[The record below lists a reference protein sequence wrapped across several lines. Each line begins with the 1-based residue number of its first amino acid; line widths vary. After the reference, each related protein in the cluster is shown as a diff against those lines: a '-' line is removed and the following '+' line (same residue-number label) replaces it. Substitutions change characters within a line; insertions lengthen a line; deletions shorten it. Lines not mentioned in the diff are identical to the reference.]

1 MKRDAGHYDAGSR
14 CRIRADAKRRS
25 MRRKLLIAIG
35 AGAMAAPMRLFAQL
49 HDKKMPR
56 VGYLSVATAE
66 RDKEWLNAFRQ
77 GLKDLGHIEGKN
89 IAIEVR
95 HAAGYVNKLAPLALE
110 LAKLKTDVFVVYG
123 APAAVHA
130 AQKADSK
137 VPIVMTVGVD
147 PVRNGLVASLAR
159 PGGNVTGL
167 SDLHAGMVSRRL
179 QMLKEI
185 APDMTR
191 VAVIMNPSTPHA
203 LPQFEDLKTAAATLG
218 ITLVA
223 MPIKGPGPDEIN
235 RAYTALGT
243 NRPGAIMVIPDGTID
258 RAAVTKFAI
267 EHRLPA
273 IGTVKEWAEA
283 GFLMSYGTSFADL
296 WRRSAAY
303 VDKIIKGAKPGDLPI
318 EQPTKF
324 ELVINMKTAKLL
336 GLKIPKSILVQADK
350 VIE

>member
-1 MKRDAGHYDAGSR
+1 M
-14 CRIRADAKRRS
+14 ITRRE
-25 MRRKLLIAIG
+25 LLVALG
-35 AGAMAAPMRLFAQL
+35 AGTLTSPFTSLAQL

-77 GLKDLGHIEGKN
+77 GLKDLGYIEGKN
-89 IAIEVR
+89 IAIEAR
-95 HAAGYVNKLAPLALE
+95 HAAGYTERLLPLAME
-110 LAKLKTDVFVVYG
+110 LVKLKIDIFVVYG

-137 VPIVMTVGVD
+137 IPVVMTVGVD

-185 APDMTR
+185 VPDVTR
-191 VAVIMNPSTPHA
+191 VAVIMNPATPHA

-218 ITLVA
+218 IALVA
-223 MPIKGPGPDEIN
+223 MPIKDPAPEEIN
-235 RAYTALGT
+235 RAYAALGT
-243 NRPGAIMVIPDGTID
+243 ARPGALMLIPDGTLD
-258 RAAVTKFAI
+258 RPTINAFAI

-273 IGTVKEWAEA
+273 IGTVKEWAES
-283 GFLMSYGTSFADL
+283 GFLMSYGTNFADL

-303 VDKIIKGAKPGDLPI
+303 VDKILKGAKPGDLPI

-324 ELVINMKTAKLL
+324 ELVINMKTAKKL

>member
-1 MKRDAGHYDAGSR
+1 M
-14 CRIRADAKRRS
+14 INRRQ
-25 MRRKLLIAIG
+25 LLLTLG
-35 AGAMAAPMRLFAQL
+35 AGALIAPFASAAEM

-56 VGYLSVATAE
+56 IGYLSVATAE

-77 GLKDLGHIEGKN
+77 GLKDLGYIEGKN

-95 HAAGYVNKLAPLALE
+95 HAAGYIERLAPLAVE
-110 LAKLKTDVFVVYG
+110 LAQSKIDIFVVYG

-130 AQKADSK
+130 AQKAGIGA
-137 VPIVMTVGVD
+137 PIVMTVGVD

-159 PGGNVTGL
+159 PGGNVTGF
-167 SDLHAGMVSRRL
+167 SDLHAGMVSKRL

-185 APDMTR
+185 APGVRR
-191 VAVIMNPSTPHA
+191 VAVIMNPATPHA

-223 MPIKGPGPDEIN
+223 MPIKGPTPGEIN
-235 RAYTALGT
+235 RAYAALGT
-243 NRPGAIMVIPDGTID
+243 GRPGALMLIPDGTLD
-258 RAAVTKFAI
+258 RTTISAFAI
-267 EHRLPA
+267 EHRLPT
-273 IGTVKEWAEA
+273 IGTVKEWAEG

-303 VDKIIKGAKPGDLPI
+303 VDKIIKGAKAGDVPI

-324 ELVINMKTAKLL
+324 ELVINMKTARLL

>member
-1 MKRDAGHYDAGSR
+1 MITRR
-14 CRIRADAKRRS
+14 RILITTGITLLASHFSS
-25 MRRKLLIAIG
+25 M
-35 AGAMAAPMRLFAQL
+35 AQAQ
-49 HDKKMPR
+49 KKIPR
-56 VGYLSVATAE
+56 IGYLSVATPE

-77 GLKDLGHIEGKN
+77 GLKDLGYVEGRN

-95 HAAGYVNKLAPLALE
+95 HAAGYSERLFPLARE
-110 LAKLKTDVFVVYG
+110 LAKLKIDVFVVYG
-123 APAAVHA
+123 APTAVHA

-137 VPIVMTVGVD
+137 IPVVMTVGVD
-147 PVRNGLVASLAR
+147 PVRNGLVASMAR

-167 SDLHAGMVSRRL
+167 SDLHAGMVSKRL
-179 QMLKEI
+179 QMLKEV
-185 APDMTR
+185 APGVTR
-191 VAVIMNPSTPHA
+191 VAVILNPATPHA
-203 LPQFEDLKTAAATLG
+203 LPQFEDLKTAASALG
-218 ITLVA
+218 MTLVA
-223 MPIKGPGPDEIN
+223 MPIKDPAPDEIR

-243 NRPGAIMVIPDGTID
+243 DRPGALMIIPDGTID

-267 EHRLPA
+267 ENRLPA

-283 GFLMSYGTSFADL
+283 GLFMSYGTSFADL

-336 GLKIPKSILVQADK
+336 NLKIPKSILVQADK

>member
-1 MKRDAGHYDAGSR
+1 REF
-14 CRIRADAKRRS
+14 
-25 MRRKLLIAIG
+25 LIA
-35 AGAMAAPMRLFAQL
+35 ATLLAAPLAASAQS
-49 HDKKMPR
+49 HMNKIPR
-56 VGYLSVATAE
+56 IGYLSVATAE
-66 RDKEWLNAFRQ
+66 RDKDWLTALRQ
-77 GLKDLGHIEGKN
+77 GMKDLGYIEGKN

-95 HAAGYVNKLAPLALE
+95 HAAGYTEQLLPLAME
-110 LAKLKTDVFVVYG
+110 LVTLKIDIFVVYG

-137 VPIVMTVGVD
+137 IPIVMTVGVD

-167 SDLHAGMVSRRL
+167 SDLHAGMVSKRL

-185 APDMTR
+185 APGARR
-191 VAVIMNPSTPHA
+191 VAVIMNPATPHA
-203 LPQFEDLKTAAATLG
+203 LPQFEDLKTTAATLG

-223 MPIKGPGPDEIN
+223 MPINGPAPGEIN
-235 RAYTALGT
+235 RAYAALGT
-243 NRPGAIMVIPDGTID
+243 ARPGALMIIPDGTLD
-258 RAAVTKFAI
+258 RSTVSAFAL

-283 GFLMSYGTSFADL
+283 GFLMSYGSSFADL
-296 WRRSAAY
+296 WRRSATY
-303 VDKIIKGAKPGDLPI
+303 VDKIIRGAKPGELPI

>member
-1 MKRDAGHYDAGSR
+1 MITRR
-14 CRIRADAKRRS
+14 RILITTGITLLASHFSS
-25 MRRKLLIAIG
+25 M
-35 AGAMAAPMRLFAQL
+35 AQAQ
-49 HDKKMPR
+49 KKIPR
-56 VGYLSVATAE
+56 IGYLSVATPE

-77 GLKDLGHIEGKN
+77 GLKDLGYVEGRN

-95 HAAGYVNKLAPLALE
+95 HAAGYSERLFPLARE
-110 LAKLKTDVFVVYG
+110 LAKLKIDVFVVYG
-123 APAAVHA
+123 APTAVHA
-130 AQKADSK
+130 AQKADIK
-137 VPIVMTVGVD
+137 IPVVMTVGVD
-147 PVRNGLVASLAR
+147 PVRNGLVASMAR

-167 SDLHAGMVSRRL
+167 SDLHAGMVSKRL
-179 QMLKEI
+179 QMLKEV
-185 APDMTR
+185 APGVTR
-191 VAVIMNPSTPHA
+191 VAVILNPATPHA
-203 LPQFEDLKTAAATLG
+203 LPQFEDLKTAASALG
-218 ITLVA
+218 MTLVA
-223 MPIKGPGPDEIN
+223 MPIKDPAPDEIR

-243 NRPGAIMVIPDGTID
+243 DRPGALMIIPDGTID

-267 EHRLPA
+267 ENRLPA

-283 GFLMSYGTSFADL
+283 GLFMSYGTSFADL

-336 GLKIPKSILVQADK
+336 SLKIPKSILVQADK

>member
-1 MKRDAGHYDAGSR
+1 M
-14 CRIRADAKRRS
+14 INRRQ
-25 MRRKLLIAIG
+25 LLLTLG
-35 AGAMAAPMRLFAQL
+35 AGALTAPFASLAQL

-56 VGYLSVATAE
+56 IGYLSVATAE
-66 RDKEWLNAFRQ
+66 RDKEWLNALRQ
-77 GLKDLGHIEGKN
+77 GLRDLGYVEGRN

-95 HAAGYVNKLAPLALE
+95 HAAGYTERLLPLAKE
-110 LAKLKTDVFVVYG
+110 LVKLKIDIFAVYG

-137 VPIVMTVGVD
+137 IPVVMTVGVD

-185 APDMTR
+185 VPDVTR
-191 VAVIMNPSTPHA
+191 VAVIMNPATPHA

-218 ITLVA
+218 IVLVA
-223 MPIKGPGPDEIN
+223 MPIKGPAPEEIN
-235 RAYTALGT
+235 RAYAALGT
-243 NRPGAIMVIPDGTID
+243 ARPGALMLIPDGTLD
-258 RAAVTKFAI
+258 RPTINAFAI

-273 IGTVKEWAEA
+273 IGTVKEWAES
-283 GFLMSYGTSFADL
+283 GFLMSYGTNFADL

-324 ELVINMKTAKLL
+324 ELVINMKTAKKL
-336 GLKIPKSILVQADK
+336 GLKIPTSILVQADK

>member
-1 MKRDAGHYDAGSR
+1 MLAFGA
-14 CRIRADAKRRS
+14 
-25 MRRKLLIAIG
+25 IAL
-35 AGAMAAPMRLFAQL
+35 AAPFASAIEL

-56 VGYLSVATAE
+56 IGYLSIATAE
-66 RDKEWLNAFRQ
+66 RDSDWLGAFRQ
-77 GLKDLGHIEGKN
+77 GLKELGYIEGKN
-89 IAIEVR
+89 IAIDVR
-95 HAAGYVNKLAPLALE
+95 HAAGYIERLAPLAVE
-110 LAKLKTDVFVVYG
+110 LAKLKIDVFVVYG

-137 VPIVMTVGVD
+137 APIVMTVAAD

-159 PGGNVTGL
+159 PGGNVTGY
-167 SDLHAGMVSRRL
+167 SDLHDGMVSKRL

-185 APDMTR
+185 APGVTR
-191 VAVIMNPSTPHA
+191 VAVILNPATPHA
-203 LPQFEDLKTAAATLG
+203 LPQFEALKIAAAGLG
-218 ITLVA
+218 ITVIA
-223 MPIKGPGPDEIN
+223 MPVSSPAPGEIA
-235 RAYTALGT
+235 RAYAALGSP
-243 NRPGAIMVIPDGTID
+243 RPGALMIIPDGTID
-258 RAAVTKFAI
+258 RAAATAFAL

-283 GFLMSYGTSFADL
+283 GFFMSYGTSFADL
-296 WRRSAAY
+296 WRRSATY
-303 VDKIIKGAKPGDLPI
+303 VDKIIKGAKPGELPI

>member
-1 MKRDAGHYDAGSR
+1 
-14 CRIRADAKRRS
+14 
-25 MRRKLLIAIG
+25 
-35 AGAMAAPMRLFAQL
+35 
-49 HDKKMPR
+49 MPR

-77 GLKDLGHIEGKN
+77 GLKDLGYMEGKN

-95 HAAGYVNKLAPLALE
+95 HAAGYIDRLAPLALE
-110 LAKLKTDVFVVYG
+110 LAKLKTDIFVVYG

-130 AQKADSK
+130 AQKADSRA
-137 VPIVMTVGVD
+137 PIVMTVAAD

-159 PGGNVTGL
+159 PGGNVTGF
-167 SDLHAGMVSRRL
+167 SDLHDGMVGKRL

-185 APDMTR
+185 APGVTR
-191 VAVIMNPSTPHA
+191 VAVILNPATPHA
-203 LPQFEDLKTAAATLG
+203 LPQFEVLKTAATGLG

-223 MPIKGPGPDEIN
+223 MPVSSPAPGAIGQ
-235 RAYTALGT
+235 AYAALGP
-243 NRPGAIMVIPDGTID
+243 NRPGALLIIPDGTID
-258 RAAVTKFAI
+258 RAGATAFAL

-283 GFLMSYGTSFADL
+283 GFFMSYGTSFADL

-303 VDKIIKGAKPGDLPI
+303 VDKILKGAKPGDLPI

-324 ELVINMKTAKLL
+324 ELVINMKTAKAL
-336 GLKIPKSILVQADK
+336 GIKIPKSILVQADK

>member
-1 MKRDAGHYDAGSR
+1 MIS
-14 CRIRADAKRRS
+14 
-25 MRRKLLIAIG
+25 RRKLIFAFSASALTASIAS
-35 AGAMAAPMRLFAQL
+35 AAAL
-49 HDKKMPR
+49 HDKKLPR
-56 VGYLSVATAE
+56 IGYLSVATAE
-66 RDKEWLNAFRQ
+66 RDKEWLNALRQ
-77 GLKDLGHIEGKN
+77 GLRDLGYVEGRN

-95 HAAGYVNKLAPLALE
+95 HAAGYTERLLPLAME
-110 LAKLKTDVFVVYG
+110 LVKLKIDIFVVYG

-137 VPIVMTVGVD
+137 VPVVMTVGVD

-185 APDMTR
+185 APDVTR
-191 VAVIMNPSTPHA
+191 VAVIMNPATPHA

-218 ITLVA
+218 IALVA
-223 MPIKGPGPDEIN
+223 MPIKDPAPEEIN
-235 RAYTALGT
+235 RAYAALGT
-243 NRPGAIMVIPDGTID
+243 ARPGALMLIPDGTLD
-258 RAAVTKFAI
+258 RPTINAFAI

-273 IGTVKEWAEA
+273 IGTVKEWAES
-283 GFLMSYGTSFADL
+283 GFLMSYGTNFADL

-324 ELVINMKTAKLL
+324 ELVINMKTAKKL

>member
-1 MKRDAGHYDAGSR
+1 MIS
-14 CRIRADAKRRS
+14 
-25 MRRKLLIAIG
+25 RRKLMIALG
-35 AGAMAAPMRLFAQL
+35 ASALATTFAFAAEL

-56 VGYLSVATAE
+56 IGYLSVASAD
-66 RDKEWLNAFRQ
+66 RDREWLNAFRD
-77 GLKDLGHIEGKN
+77 GLKELGYVEGKN

-95 HAAGYVNKLAPLALE
+95 HAEGYIDRLEPLAVE
-110 LAKLKTDVFVVYG
+110 LAKLKVDVFVVYG
-123 APAAVHA
+123 APAAVRA

-137 VPIVMTVGVD
+137 APVVMTVAAD
-147 PVRNGLVASLAR
+147 PARNGLVTSLAR
-159 PGGNVTGL
+159 PSGNVTGF
-167 SDLHAGMVSRRL
+167 SDLHDGMVSKRL
-179 QMLKEI
+179 QMLKEV
-185 APDMTR
+185 APGVTR
-191 VAVIMNPSTPHA
+191 VAVIFNPATPHA
-203 LPQFEDLKTAAATLG
+203 LPQFEDLKTAASALG
-218 ITLVA
+218 LTLVA
-223 MPIKGPGPDEIN
+223 MPIKGPGPEEIS
-235 RAYTALGT
+235 RAYTAIGAA
-243 NRPGAIMVIPDGTID
+243 RPGALMIIPDGTID

-283 GFLMSYGTSFADL
+283 GFFMSYGTSFADL

-303 VDKIIKGAKPGDLPI
+303 VDKILKGAKPGDLPI